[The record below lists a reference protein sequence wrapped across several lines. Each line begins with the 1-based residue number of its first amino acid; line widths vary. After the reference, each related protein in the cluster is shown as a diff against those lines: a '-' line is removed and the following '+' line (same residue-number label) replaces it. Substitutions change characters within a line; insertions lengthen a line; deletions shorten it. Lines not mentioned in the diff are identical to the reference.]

1 MTDIR
6 ETILAKV
13 LGWKGNI
20 GDEYYDLQALGNSGY
35 DDYMQFR
42 PGMRFVAS
50 LAMWLKRFP
59 LEKRAAAYE
68 FVKKHVLFIT
78 RAQMEQ
84 LVSVAYPDYV
94 IPVLAKQIAGDE
106 SNSLRRWDV
115 SKTLRSKEFD
125 MLHKRCLFMG
135 MSDGSH
141 IDEFRRSSSKIDHE
155 QVTRTHE
162 INKARADKLH
172 KKLEERT
179 KPSGQKAYFQNV
191 FLLDDF
197 SATGTSYISEDGQS
211 GKIAAFHKS
220 ITSTEDPLHG
230 LVDLEDLKVHV
241 ILYVA
246 TERAVATIL
255 DNGRK
260 LFAPIQFSVTAIH
273 TIPDSVKFDE
283 SANPEFAKLVLD
295 ERFGYKDIFDE
306 HMTAENSPQP
316 WLGFGSCGLPLV
328 LYHNTPNNSL
338 PILYRNDDR
347 TEFKG
352 LFPRV
357 RRHQ

>member
-13 LGWKGNI
+13 LGWKGDI

-50 LAMWLKRFP
+50 LAMWLKLFP
-59 LEKRAAAYE
+59 PEQRTAAYE

-94 IPVLAKQIAGDE
+94 VPILAKQIAGDD

-115 SKTLRSKEFD
+115 SKTLRSRGFD

-141 IDEFRRSSSKIDHE
+141 IDEFRRSSGKINHE

-162 INKARADKLH
+162 INRARANTLLKELA
-172 KKLEERT
+172 ERT
-179 KPSGQKAYFQNV
+179 GSSGQKASFQNV

-220 ITSTEDPLHG
+220 ITSREDPLHD
-230 LVDLEDLKVHV
+230 LVDPEDLKVHV

-255 DNGRK
+255 NNGKR
-260 LFAPIQFSVTAIH
+260 LFGTVSFSVTAIH
-273 TIPDSVKFDE
+273 TIPDFIKFDE

-295 ERFGYKDIFDE
+295 ERFGYEDILDE
-306 HMTAENSPQP
+306 HMTAENTPRP
-316 WLGFGSCGLPLV
+316 YLGFGSCGLPLV

-338 PILYRNDDR
+338 PILHRNDDR

-357 RRHQ
+357 MRHQ

>member
-1 MTDIR
+1 MIDIR
-6 ETILAKV
+6 ETILAHV
-13 LGWKGNI
+13 LGWEEDI

-50 LAMWLKRFP
+50 LAMWLKQFP
-59 LEKRAAAYE
+59 PEKRTAAYE
-68 FVKKHVLFIT
+68 FVKKHVLCIT

-94 IPVLAKQIAGDE
+94 IPILAKQIAGDE

-115 SKTLRSKEFD
+115 TKTLRSREFD

-141 IDEFRRSSSKIDHE
+141 IDEFRRSGDKIDHE

-162 INKARADKLH
+162 INRARADTLRR
-172 KKLEERT
+172 KLEKRT
-179 KPSGQKAYFQNV
+179 NSSGQKTYFQNV

-197 SATGTSYISEDGQS
+197 SATGTSYITEDGQS

-220 ITSTEDPLHG
+220 ITSPEDPLHG
-230 LVDLEDLKVHV
+230 LVDLKDLKVHV

-246 TERAVATIL
+246 TERAVGTIRS
-255 DNGRK
+255 NGEK
-260 LFAPIQFSVTAIH
+260 LFGAVRFSVTAIH

-283 SANPEFAKLVLD
+283 SANPEFAELMRN
-295 ERFGYKDIFDE
+295 ECFGYENILDE

-338 PILYRNDDR
+338 PILYRNDEK
-347 TEFKG
+347 TKFKG